1 MKQICL
7 LLAAAFISISVSAQK
22 DNKPTET
29 ITVSGEIINE
39 LHFSIDQLLQM
50 KQQKVKDLVITNHL
64 GEKKGEAKN
73 MKGVP
78 VKELLKDLL
87 LKEDNPKLYS
97 EFYFIFIASD
107 GYKTVYS
114 WNELFNSPSGD
125 HVYIILSKESIP
137 AKEMKER
144 ILVLNTN
151 DFKTGRRYIKGLQQ
165 IVVNRTTVK

>member
-97 EFYFIFIASD
+97 EF
-107 GYKTVYS
+107 
-114 WNELFNSPSGD
+114 
-125 HVYIILSKESIP
+125 
-137 AKEMKER
+137 
-144 ILVLNTN
+144 
-151 DFKTGRRYIKGLQQ
+151 
-165 IVVNRTTVK
+165 